1 VTDAVN
7 QPFAPFRSRRADLA
21 RDPGYLRAVLAA
33 GNERVSAITEGTL
46 AAVRALMH
54 TSY

>member
-7 QPFAPFRSRRADLA
+7 QRFGEIRRRRVELA

-33 GNERVSAITEGTL
+33 ETTGPR
-46 AAVRALMH
+46 R
-54 TSY
+54 